1 MQAHELETLL
11 QTCPPAAQLRLAD
24 WYAEP
29 LSAEAARAML
39 ARARRRRQAS
49 LKAGESTF
57 TARLIELIA
66 GWWGGQDLAMHHAS
80 LAGEPRTPQEQALLE
95 LVTGQLLV
103 SRKLAA
109 GRAHLQR
116 GFALAAPLLPAQ
128 DYFTVMKRHGLLE
141 RLSLSSV
148 PAAPAGLEALLTEA
162 AVIQRLQ
169 GEKSRSGPPDPQDT
183 LG

>member
-1 MQAHELETLL
+1 MQAHELEILL
-11 QTCPPAAQLRLAD
+11 QTSPPAAQLRLAD

-29 LSAEAARAML
+29 LSTEAARALL

-49 LKAGESTF
+49 LKAGEPVF

-66 GWWGGQDLAMHHAS
+66 GWWAGQDLTMHHDS
-80 LAGEPRTPQEQALLE
+80 LAAESRTTHERALVE
-95 LVTGQLLV
+95 LATGQLLT

-109 GRAHLQR
+109 GRAYLQR

-141 RLSLSSV
+141 HLPLSPV
-148 PAAPAGLEALLTEA
+148 PAAPAGLKALLTEA
-162 AVIQRLQ
+162 AVIQRLE
-169 GEKSRSGPPDPQDT
+169 GDRPHSGRRDPQDT

>member
-1 MQAHELETLL
+1 MQAKELETLL
-11 QTCPPAAQLRLAD
+11 RTCPPAAQLRLAD
-24 WYAEP
+24 WYAQP
-29 LSAEAARAML
+29 LSAEAARALL
-39 ARARRRRQAS
+39 AQARRRRQAT
-49 LKAGESTF
+49 LKAGEPTF
-57 TARLIELIA
+57 TVRLIELIA
-66 GWWGGQDLAMHHAS
+66 GWWAGQDLTMHHDS
-80 LAGEPRTPQEQALLE
+80 LAAESRTAHERALLE
-95 LVTGQLLV
+95 LATGQLLI

-141 RLSLSSV
+141 YLPLSPV

-162 AVIQRLQ
+162 AVIQRLE
-169 GEKSRSGPPDPQDT
+169 GNRSRSGRADPQDT